1 MPETAQAILKCI
13 EDRGHSCRGTVNS
26 RSDWYSGFNIR
37 PLAEDARAD
46 VLYWTGCSAALEDRN
61 IKVAKSFAAV
71 AKAAGVK
78 LGVLGAEESCC
89 GDPARRMGNEY
100 LFQLMTMKNIETLKN
115 YGVKTIVTTCPHCFN
130 TLKNEYPQFGGDFY
144 EVVSHT
150 EYISKLL
157 DGSMIKLTTSLNRK
171 LTYHD
176 SCYLGRHNGV
186 YLPPRH
192 VINSLPGV
200 QAAEMK
206 RRNQKG
212 FCCGAGGGRFWMEER
227 IGKRISEERA
237 EEAIGTGAEMVA
249 TACPY
254 CLQMFEDAIK
264 AKGAE
269 DKFKARDIAE
279 LVAEALPK

>member
-1 MPETAQAILKCI
+1 
-13 EDRGHSCRGTVNS
+13 
-26 RSDWYSGFNIR
+26 
-37 PLAEDARAD
+37 
-46 VLYWTGCSAALEDRN
+46 
-61 IKVAKSFAAV
+61 
-71 AKAAGVK
+71 
-78 LGVLGAEESCC
+78 
-89 GDPARRMGNEY
+89 
-100 LFQLMTMKNIETLKN
+100 
-115 YGVKTIVTTCPHCFN
+115 
-130 TLKNEYPQFGGDFY
+130 
-144 EVVSHT
+144 
-150 EYISKLL
+150 
-157 DGSMIKLTTSLNRK
+157 
-171 LTYHD
+171 
-176 SCYLGRHNGV
+176 
-186 YLPPRH
+186 
-192 VINSLPGV
+192 
-200 QAAEMK
+200 MK